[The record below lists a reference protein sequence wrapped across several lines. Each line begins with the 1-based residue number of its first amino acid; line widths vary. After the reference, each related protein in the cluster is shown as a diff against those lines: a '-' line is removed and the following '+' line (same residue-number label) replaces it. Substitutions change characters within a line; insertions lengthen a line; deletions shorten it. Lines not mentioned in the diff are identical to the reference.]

1 MIWQSVK
8 MALKSL
14 RTNKLRSI
22 LTMLGIIIGVFA
34 LVVLVSLVSGAT
46 NQITTSI
53 SDMGTDLVSVMLFDY
68 DHTYKRMTVEEV
80 ESLTQTL
87 DHVVAAAP
95 STMGNFEVS
104 TKLKSSN
111 VQVYGTTPLYSQIRG
126 LKTAYG
132 RFIMKPDCDN
142 NTNVAVLD
150 SATAK
155 QFFGREDCVGETL
168 KINNIPFKV
177 IGVIG
182 DSSQSMGMMSMIL
195 NGGMYTIYVPFYSL
209 VRVSNSM
216 SLAVDSFYLASR
228 QGETDIASDE
238 IKEYLTDRY
247 GGNDELFFVFSQ
259 SEISEA
265 LDRVTGTLSLLLGG
279 IAGISLLVGGI
290 GIMNIMLV
298 SVTERTR
305 EIGIRKAIGARPSVI
320 KLQFLIEA
328 ITLSIVGCL
337 IGIILSWIMMQII
350 NIIGDVSYSLSVP
363 VMIVSVIFSS
373 GVGILF
379 GLYPAHKAAKMKPID
394 ALRYN

>member
-80 ESLTQTL
+80 DSLTETL

-228 QGETDIASDE
+228 QGETDIARDE

-247 GGNDELFFVFSQ
+247 GGN
-259 SEISEA
+259 
-265 LDRVTGTLSLLLGG
+265 
-279 IAGISLLVGGI
+279 
-290 GIMNIMLV
+290 
-298 SVTERTR
+298 
-305 EIGIRKAIGARPSVI
+305 
-320 KLQFLIEA
+320 
-328 ITLSIVGCL
+328 
-337 IGIILSWIMMQII
+337 
-350 NIIGDVSYSLSVP
+350 
-363 VMIVSVIFSS
+363 
-373 GVGILF
+373 
-379 GLYPAHKAAKMKPID
+379 
-394 ALRYN
+394 